1 LFRDIVTALG
11 ADLFDSVPDPLLGR
25 TLAGRYEVVGRL
37 GEGGVGVVYRAKQ
50 AHLGRYVAIKV
61 LHQDAAVIPEWRRRF
76 EREARALSALAHP
89 NIVPVTDSG
98 IDRGVP
104 YLVMELLQGKTLA
117 QLIKEGP
124 LPLWRALDIARQT
137 LRGLAFAHG
146 HAIVHRDLKPA
157 NVFLQALPDQA
168 DHVRLLDFGMA
179 KFLEG
184 SSSRTMAENLTK
196 VGVVFGTPAYMSP
209 EQVKAAPVDARSDV
223 YAAGVL
229 LFELLAGQRP
239 FNADSY
245 EGYMGAHL
253 TQPVPSLDKFRPGHA
268 SVPVLQPLIERAMA
282 KKPASRFKD
291 AGAMLAALEAAIAK
305 LPAAATKDGRA
316 EARRKPTP
324 RPQRHIEARRS
335 ASVSR
340 FLRRA
345 ILMGAVA
352 AGLAVAVVVYLR
364 GNGASPVET
373 PPVKTAALPA
383 APPPVKP
390 TPPNVAP
397 PPVNPTLPTPATPPA
412 PAAELP
418 PPGAPAVAP
427 PPPPVSA
434 PTPPAPPPVVAEL
447 PPPPKP
453 APPKAP
459 PPEAPPAAEEPASSA
474 KAPDSRSRNPW
485 KEPVPRVL
493 KPIRDRVERG
503 AKVSQRALRPVYTF
517 AHENP
522 DDPRPW
528 LLLGHVYAEN
538 DWYSDSIE
546 RYVKAHQIDS
556 TSRGDPQ
563 MLPDL
568 LKAAVHPV
576 AGRVAARTIRD
587 IYGAEAIPELEKAM
601 ERRARDPEGTAR
613 LAKLRQSLSR

>member
-25 TLAGRYEVVGRL
+25 TLAGRYQVVGRL

-50 AHLGRYVAIKV
+50 EQLGRFVAIKV

-76 EREARALSALAHP
+76 EREARALSVLAHP

-104 YLVMELLQGKTLA
+104 YLVMELLQGKTLG

-137 LRGLAFAHG
+137 LRGLGFAHG
-146 HAIVHRDLKPA
+146 KAIVHRDLKPA

-184 SSSRTMAENLTK
+184 SSSRTMAENLTR

-253 TQPVPSLDKFRPGHA
+253 TQPVPSLEKFRPGHA
-268 SVPVLQPLIERAMA
+268 SVPLLQPVVEKAMA
-282 KKPASRFKD
+282 KKPAARFKD

-305 LPAAATKDGRA
+305 LPAGTKDGRA

-324 RPQRHIEARRS
+324 RPQRHIEARAR

-345 ILMGAVA
+345 ILMGALA

-373 PPVKTAALPA
+373 TPVKTAALPA
-383 APPPVKP
+383 
-390 TPPNVAP
+390 
-397 PPVNPTLPTPATPPA
+397 
-412 PAAELP
+412 
-418 PPGAPAVAP
+418 P
-427 PPPPVSA
+427 PPPPKPA
-434 PTPPAPPPVVAEL
+434 PPLPPAPPPEPVKPVLPAEPPPTSALPAAPSLPAPAPVAAEL

-459 PPEAPPAAEEPASSA
+459 PSEAPPEADEPAGSA

-503 AKVSQRALRPVYTF
+503 AKVSQRALRPVYAF

-528 LLLGHVYAEN
+528 LLLGHTYAEN

-546 RYVKAHQIDS
+546 RYVKAHSIDS
-556 TSRGDPQ
+556 TVRGDPQ

-576 AGRVAARTIRD
+576 AGRLAARTIRD

-601 ERRARDPEGTAR
+601 ERRRDPEATAR

>member
-25 TLAGRYEVVGRL
+25 TLAGRYQVVGRL

-50 AHLGRYVAIKV
+50 EQLGRFVAIKV

-76 EREARALSALAHP
+76 EREARALSVLAHP

-104 YLVMELLQGKTLA
+104 YLVMELLQGKTLG

-146 HAIVHRDLKPA
+146 KAIVHRDLKPA

-184 SSSRTMAENLTK
+184 SSSRTMAENLTR

-253 TQPVPSLDKFRPGHA
+253 TQPVPSLEKFRPGHA
-268 SVPVLQPLIERAMA
+268 SVPLLQPVVEKAMA
-282 KKPASRFKD
+282 KKAAARFKD

-305 LPAAATKDGRA
+305 LPTAATKDGRA

-324 RPQRHIEARRS
+324 RPMRHIEARS
-335 ASVSR
+335 SVSR

-345 ILMGAVA
+345 ILMGALA
-352 AGLAVAVVVYLR
+352 AGLAVAAVVYLR
-364 GNGASPVET
+364 GDGASPVET
-373 PPVKTAALPA
+373 TPVKTAALPA
-383 APPPVKP
+383 PPPKLAPPPRL
-390 TPPNVAP
+390 AP
-397 PPVNPTLPTPATPPA
+397 PPPPTPA

-418 PPGAPAVAP
+418 PKPPLPAE
-427 PPPPVSA
+427 PPVN
-434 PTPPAPPPVVAEL
+434 PTTTTTTPVAAEL
-447 PPPPKP
+447 PAPPKP
-453 APPKAP
+453 APPK
-459 PPEAPPAAEEPASSA
+459 EAPPEAEEPAGSA

-503 AKVSQRALRPVYTF
+503 AKVSQRALRPVYTY

-528 LLLGHVYAEN
+528 LLLGHTYAEN

-546 RYVKAHQIDS
+546 RYVKAHNIDS
-556 TSRGDPQ
+556 TVRGDPQ

-576 AGRVAARTIRD
+576 AGRLAARTIRD

-601 ERRARDPEGTAR
+601 ERRARDSEATAR
-613 LAKLRQSLSR
+613 LAKLRQSLAR

>member
-1 LFRDIVTALG
+1 VG
-11 ADLFDSVPDPLLGR
+11 VDLFDSVPDPLLGR

-50 AHLGRYVAIKV
+50 AQLGRFVAIKV

-76 EREARALSALAHP
+76 EREARALSVLAHP

-137 LRGLAFAHG
+137 LRGLAFAHSK
-146 HAIVHRDLKPA
+146 AIVHRDLKPA

-184 SSSRTMAENLTK
+184 ASSRTMAENLTR

-253 TQPVPSLDKFRPGHA
+253 TQPVPSLEKFRPGQA
-268 SVPVLQPLIERAMA
+268 SVPLLQPVVERAMA
-282 KKPASRFKD
+282 KKPAARFKD

-305 LPAAATKDGRA
+305 LPTAATRDGRA

-324 RPQRHIEARRS
+324 RPQRHLEARS
-335 ASVSR
+335 SVSRFSR

-345 ILMGAVA
+345 ILMVA
-352 AGLAVAVVVYLR
+352 LGAGLAVAVVVYLR
-364 GNGASPVET
+364 GDGASPVEST
-373 PPVKTAALPA
+373 PVKTAALPA

-390 TPPNVAP
+390 
-397 PPVNPTLPTPATPPA
+397 
-412 PAAELP
+412 
-418 PPGAPAVAP
+418 AP
-427 PPPPVSA
+427 PPPPAPAPSAAPA
-434 PTPPAPPPVVAEL
+434 PTPAPSPEPPPPSALPVAPPLPAPPPAAAEL
-447 PPPPKP
+447 SPPPKP
-453 APPKAP
+453 IPPKEA
-459 PPEAPPAAEEPASSA
+459 PPEADEPVEATKSGAGPRASA
-474 KAPDSRSRNPW
+474 RNPW

-503 AKVSQRALRPVYTF
+503 AKVSQRGLRPVYAF

-522 DDPRPW
+522 GDPRPW
-528 LLLGHVYAEN
+528 LLLGHAYAEN

-546 RYVKAHQIDS
+546 RYLKAHGIDA
-556 TSRGDPQ
+556 TVRGDPQ

-576 AGRVAARTIRD
+576 AGRVAARAIRD
-587 IYGAEAIPELEKAM
+587 IYGAEAIPALEYVM
-601 ERRARDPEGTAR
+601 ERRARDPEVTAR
-613 LAKLRQSLSR
+613 LTRLRQSLSR

>member
-1 LFRDIVTALG
+1 MLFRDIVTTLG

-25 TLAGRYEVVGRL
+25 TLAGRYHVVGRL

-50 AHLGRYVAIKV
+50 EQLGRFVAIKV

-104 YLVMELLQGKTLA
+104 FLVMELLQGKTLG

-137 LRGLAFAHG
+137 LRGLAFAHTK
-146 HAIVHRDLKPA
+146 AIVHRDLKPA

-184 SSSRTMAENLTK
+184 SASRTMAENLTK

-229 LFELLAGQRP
+229 LFELLVGQCP

-253 TQPVPSLDKFRPGHA
+253 TQPVPSLEKFRPGQA
-268 SVPVLQPLIERAMA
+268 SVPLLQPVVEKAMA
-282 KKPASRFKD
+282 KKPAARFKD
-291 AGAMLAALEAAIAK
+291 AGAMLAALEVAVAK
-305 LPAAATKDGRA
+305 LPTAATKDGRA

-324 RPQRHIEARRS
+324 RPVRHIEASRS
-335 ASVSR
+335 SVSR

-345 ILMGAVA
+345 ILMGALA

-364 GNGASPVET
+364 GDGTSPVET
-373 PPVKTAALPA
+373 TPVKTAALPA
-383 APPPVKP
+383 APPK
-390 TPPNVAP
+390 
-397 PPVNPTLPTPATPPA
+397 L
-412 PAAELP
+412 
-418 PPGAPAVAP
+418 AP
-427 PPPPVSA
+427 PPPPA
-434 PTPPAPPPVVAEL
+434 PTPTPVAELPPKPPLPAEPPPPPPPSAAPAIPPPPPVAAEL

-453 APPKAP
+453 APPK
-459 PPEAPPAAEEPASSA
+459 EAPPAAEEPAGSA

-485 KEPVPRVL
+485 KEPVPRAI

-503 AKVSQRALRPVYTF
+503 AKVSQRALRPVYTY

-528 LLLGHVYAEN
+528 LLLGHTYAEN

-546 RYVKAHQIDS
+546 RYVKAHSIDS
-556 TSRGDPQ
+556 TVRGDPQ

-576 AGRVAARTIRD
+576 AGRLAARTIRD
-587 IYGAEAIPELEKAM
+587 IYGVEAIPELEKAM
-601 ERRARDPEGTAR
+601 ERRARDSEATAR